1 MPDVREMEGG
11 MSQRLVFAMRRRVAI
26 VLVVGW
32 ALAACQT
39 APAQA
44 PAAGAASATATE
56 ILWDRYGVPHIF
68 APDHGA
74 LFKAYGYAQMEAH
87 AELLIR
93 LYAQAR
99 GRAAEYYGPDYLASD
114 RWVRTNGLPDTAK
127 QWAKGQSADFAPLIE
142 SFARGLNQWADEHKA
157 ELSGPARAVLPL
169 TPEDVYA
176 HGLRVIHYDWVVSP
190 TRLEGRLKRWEDE
203 VHGSNEWAVAASR
216 SASGKALLMSNSHLQ
231 WGDVHTYFEV
241 QLTAP
246 GVTSYGAVWV
256 GFPVLRQ
263 CFTEYVGWTQTT
275 NNPAESDL
283 YGIVEKDGG
292 YVLDG
297 QVKPFDTHTETLKIR
312 QADGSMKDEALT
324 IRRTVHGPIVAER
337 KGMPIAMRVAALDRP
352 KMFEQFWRMGLAK
365 NFQEWETA
373 MRMQQLPLFNTAYA
387 DRDGHIAYVYNSTLW
402 KHATGDYRFWQ
413 GVVPGD
419 KSELI
424 GTEIVPYDEIPK
436 VADPP
441 TGWVQNSNDM
451 PWTSVYPMVLDSTK
465 FAPGFAAPQ
474 GITQRAQRGIRI
486 LSTLPEKISFEDIK
500 KGKLDTHV
508 ETADQFVDDIVATAK
523 ARGTAAAKRAA
534 EVLAT
539 WDRQAEAD
547 SVGMLVFYKFMTAAG
562 PSFGA
567 IGGFK
572 VPTDDRRPLETP
584 RGFKDPARAMATLDE
599 VATAIEKEYGTLNV
613 KWGDVLRFR
622 RGNTDVPGNGA
633 PSSLGAIRTINVGP
647 FKDGKV
653 EAISGDTFY
662 GVIEFSTPQRGEV
675 LLNYGNWSKKGS
687 KHIDDQLP
695 LASKKQLRPM
705 WRDRKDIEA
714 NLESRKVVN

>member
-1 MPDVREMEGG
+1 
-11 MSQRLVFAMRRRVAI
+11 MSDRLVRAVWLRTTSAL
-26 VLVVGW
+26 VLGLF
-32 ALAACQT
+32 LAACQS
-39 APAQA
+39 APA
-44 PAAGAASATATE
+44 PAAGTAATSTAGTE

-87 AELLIR
+87 AELLVR

-99 GRAAEYYGPDYLASD
+99 GRASEYYGPEYLASD
-114 RWVRTNGLPDTAK
+114 KWVRTNGLPDTAK

-142 SFARGLNQWADEHKA
+142 SFAKGLNQWADEHKA
-157 ELSGPARAVLPL
+157 DLSPSAQAVLPL

-176 HGLRVIHYDWVVSP
+176 HGLRVIHYDWIVSP

-216 SASGKALLMSNSHLQ
+216 SATGKALLMSNSHLQ
-231 WGDVHTYFEV
+231 WGDIHTYFEV

-297 QVKPFDTHTETLKIR
+297 QVKQFDTHTETIKIK
-312 QADGSMKDEALT
+312 QADGSMKEEPLT
-324 IRRTVHGPIVAER
+324 IRRTVHGPIVAQR

-352 KMFEQFWRMGLAK
+352 KMFEQFWRMGLSK

-419 KSELI
+419 KSDLI

-436 VADPP
+436 VADPS

-465 FAPGFAAPQ
+465 FAAGFAAPQ
-474 GITQRAQRGIRI
+474 GITQRSQRGIRI
-486 LSTLPEKISFEDIK
+486 LSNLPEKISFEDIK

-508 ETADQFVDDIVATAK
+508 ETADQFVDEIVATAK
-523 ARGTAAAKRAA
+523 ARGTPVAKRAA
-534 EVLAT
+534 EVLAK
-539 WDRQAEAD
+539 WDRQGEVD
-547 SVGMLVFYKFMTAAG
+547 SVGMLVFYKFMSAAG
-562 PSFGA
+562 SSFEN

-584 RGFKDPARAMATLDE
+584 RGFKDPAKAMSLLDD
-599 VATAIEKEYGTLNV
+599 VAAAIEKEYGTLNV

-633 PSSLGAIRTINVGP
+633 PSSLGAIRTINTSP

-653 EAISGDTFY
+653 EAVSGDTFY

-705 WRDRKDIEA
+705 WRDKKDIEA
-714 NLESRKVVN
+714 NLESKKVLN

>member
-1 MPDVREMEGG
+1 
-11 MSQRLVFAMRRRVAI
+11 MSQRLVFAMRQRVAF

-32 ALAACQT
+32 ALAACQS

-87 AELLIR
+87 AELLVR

-99 GRAAEYYGPDYLASD
+99 GRAAEYYGPEYLASD
-114 RWVRTNGLPDTAK
+114 KWVRTNGLPDTAK

-142 SFARGLNQWADEHKA
+142 SFAKGLNQWADEHRT
-157 ELSGPARAVLPL
+157 ELSASAQAVLPL

-190 TRLEGRLKRWEDE
+190 TRLENRLKRWEDE

-297 QVKPFDTHTETLKIR
+297 QVKPFDTHTETLKIK
-312 QADGSMKDEALT
+312 QADGSLKEEPLT

-337 KGMPIAMRVAALDRP
+337 KGLPIAMRVAALDRP

-373 MRMQQLPLFNTAYA
+373 MRLQQLPIFNTAYA

-436 VADPP
+436 VADPS

-486 LSTLPEKISFEDIK
+486 LSTLPEKISFEDIR

-508 ETADQFVDDIVATAK
+508 ETADQFVDEIVATAK
-523 ARGTAAAKRAA
+523 ARGTPAAKRAA
-534 EVLAT
+534 DVLAT
-539 WDRQAEAD
+539 WDRQAEVD

-562 PSFGA
+562 PSFGD

-572 VPTDDRRPLETP
+572 VPTDDRRPLDTP

-599 VATAIEKEYGTLNV
+599 VATAIEKEYGTLAV

>member
-1 MPDVREMEGG
+1 
-11 MSQRLVFAMRRRVAI
+11 MSQRLVFAMRQRVAF

-32 ALAACQT
+32 ALAACQS

-87 AELLIR
+87 AELLVR

-99 GRAAEYYGPDYLASD
+99 GRAAEYYGPEYLASD
-114 RWVRTNGLPDTAK
+114 KWVRTNGLPDTAK

-142 SFARGLNQWADEHKA
+142 SFAKGLNQWADEHRT
-157 ELSGPARAVLPL
+157 ELSASAQAVLPL

-176 HGLRVIHYDWVVSP
+176 HGPRVIHYDWVVSP
-190 TRLEGRLKRWEDE
+190 TRLENRLKRWEDE

-297 QVKPFDTHTETLKIR
+297 QVTPFDTHTETLKIK
-312 QADGSMKDEALT
+312 QADGSLKEEPLT

-337 KGMPIAMRVAALDRP
+337 KGLPIAMRVAALDRP

-373 MRMQQLPLFNTAYA
+373 MRLQQLPIFNTAYA

-436 VADPP
+436 VADPS

-486 LSTLPEKISFEDIK
+486 LSTLPEKISFEDIR

-508 ETADQFVDDIVATAK
+508 ETADQFVDEIVATAK
-523 ARGTAAAKRAA
+523 ARGTPAAKRAA
-534 EVLAT
+534 DVLAT
-539 WDRQAEAD
+539 WDRQAEVD

-562 PSFGA
+562 PSFGD

-572 VPTDDRRPLETP
+572 VPTDDRRPLDTP

-599 VATAIEKEYGTLNV
+599 VATAIEKEYGTLAV

-714 NLESRKVVN
+714 NLESRKALP